1 MNSEFDQPVIL
12 QRSPILSRAVL
23 WGIVGVTSF
32 TVIWSAVAK
41 IDEAIP
47 ATGKLEPQAT
57 VREVKVPLN
66 GLVKEVYVKDGQQV
80 KQGDLLLRLDHT
92 AQKAQKIY
100 FQKVRNTLLQ
110 ENQFYQSQMSGKV
123 SVPTTNQLKLPEEIA
138 ILTKN
143 RASLI
148 AENQLYRVQLSGKL
162 QGVNLTLDQ
171 QLRLQTNQQELK
183 TKAATVKLEASQLE
197 KQVLQN
203 QVKLANAK
211 NVLKINQGILKDLE
225 PLFKQGA
232 IARLQYLQQEQ
243 QVSTQQSEVDELT
256 QEGERLKLAI
266 AQSGERL
273 QNTMSASSQDLW
285 TKIADNDKRIAEI
298 DSQLKKAIVENE
310 KNIAELDSQISQ
322 NQVSLDYQEIRSPV
336 NGTVFDLKASN
347 PGFVANSTEPV
358 LKVVPEN
365 SLKAEVF
372 LTNKDIGFV
381 RTGMPVDVRIDSF
394 PFSEFG
400 DIKGTLESIG
410 SDALPPTEIRP
421 YYSFPV
427 KVRLNQQALTLKDKQ
442 LPLQSGMS
450 VSVNIKLR
458 KRTILSIFIDG
469 FTQQI
474 ESLKFMR

>member
-1 MNSEFDQPVIL
+1 
-12 QRSPILSRAVL
+12 
-23 WGIVGVTSF
+23 
-32 TVIWSAVAK
+32 
-41 IDEAIP
+41 
-47 ATGKLEPQAT
+47 
-57 VREVKVPLN
+57 
-66 GLVKEVYVKDGQQV
+66 
-80 KQGDLLLRLDHT
+80 
-92 AQKAQKIY
+92 
-100 FQKVRNTLLQ
+100 
-110 ENQFYQSQMSGKV
+110 
-123 SVPTTNQLKLPEEIA
+123 
-138 ILTKN
+138 
-143 RASLI
+143 
-148 AENQLYRVQLSGKL
+148 
-162 QGVNLTLDQ
+162 
-171 QLRLQTNQQELK
+171 
-183 TKAATVKLEASQLE
+183 
-197 KQVLQN
+197 
-203 QVKLANAK
+203 
-211 NVLKINQGILKDLE
+211 
-225 PLFKQGA
+225 LFKEGA
-232 IARLQYLQQEQ
+232 IARLQYLQQQQ

-298 DSQLKKAIVENE
+298 DSQLRKAIVENE
-310 KNIAELDSQISQ
+310 KSIAEMDNQISQ

-336 NGTVFDLKASN
+336 NGKVFDLKASN
-347 PGFVANSTEPV
+347 PGFVANSTEAV

-381 RTGMPVDVRIDSF
+381 RAGMPVDIRIDSF

-427 KVRLNQQALTLKDKQ
+427 KVRLNQQALILKDKQ

-458 KRTILSIFIDG
+458 KRTILSIFMDG

>member
-12 QRSPILSRAVL
+12 QRSPILSRAIL

-32 TVIWSAVAK
+32 TLIWSAVAK
-41 IDEAIP
+41 IEEAIP
-47 ATGKLEPQAT
+47 ATGKLEPQGT

-66 GLVKEVYVKDGQQV
+66 GLVKEVYIKDGQQV

-92 AQKAQKIY
+92 AQKAQKVY
-100 FQKVRNTLLQ
+100 LQKVRNNLLQ
-110 ENQFYQSQMSGKV
+110 ENQFYQSQMGGKV
-123 SVPTTNQLKLPEEIA
+123 RVPATNQVKLPEEIA

-143 RASLI
+143 RAGLV
-148 AENQLYRVQLSGKL
+148 AENQLYRVQLSGKSS
-162 QGVNLTLDQ
+162 GVNLTPDQ

-211 NVLKINQGILKDLE
+211 NVLKINSRILKDLE

-243 QVSTQQSEVDELT
+243 QVSTQQSDVDELT

-273 QNTMSASSQDLW
+273 QNTMSASNQDLW

-310 KNIAELDSQISQ
+310 KNIAEMDNQISQ

-336 NGTVFDLKASN
+336 NGTIFDLKASN

-381 RTGMPVDVRIDSF
+381 RAGMPVDIRIDSF

-410 SDALPPTEIRP
+410 SDALPPTQIRP

-427 KVRLNQQALTLKDKQ
+427 TVRLNQQALILKDKQ

>member
-1 MNSEFDQPVIL
+1 
-12 QRSPILSRAVL
+12 
-23 WGIVGVTSF
+23 
-32 TVIWSAVAK
+32 
-41 IDEAIP
+41 
-47 ATGKLEPQAT
+47 
-57 VREVKVPLN
+57 
-66 GLVKEVYVKDGQQV
+66 
-80 KQGDLLLRLDHT
+80 
-92 AQKAQKIY
+92 
-100 FQKVRNTLLQ
+100 
-110 ENQFYQSQMSGKV
+110 
-123 SVPTTNQLKLPEEIA
+123 
-138 ILTKN
+138 
-143 RASLI
+143 
-148 AENQLYRVQLSGKL
+148 
-162 QGVNLTLDQ
+162 Q

-203 QVKLANAK
+203 EVKLANAK

-225 PLFKQGA
+225 PLFKEGA
-232 IARLQYLQQEQ
+232 IARLQYLQQQQ

-298 DSQLKKAIVENE
+298 DSQLRKAIVENE
-310 KNIAELDSQISQ
+310 KSIAEMDNQISQ

-336 NGTVFDLKASN
+336 NGKVFDLKASN

-381 RTGMPVDVRIDSF
+381 REGMPVDIRIDSF

-427 KVRLNQQALTLKDKQ
+427 KVRLNQQALILKDKQ

-474 ESLKFMR
+474 ENLKFMR

>member
-1 MNSEFDQPVIL
+1 MNFEFDQPVIL

-32 TVIWSAVAK
+32 TLIWSAVAK

-92 AQKAQKIY
+92 AQKAQKVY

-110 ENQFYQSQMSGKV
+110 ENQFYQSQMSDKV
-123 SVPTTNQLKLPEEIA
+123 RVPAANQVKLPEEMA
-138 ILTKN
+138 MLTKN
-143 RASLI
+143 RASLV

-162 QGVNLTLDQ
+162 QGVNLTPDQ

-197 KQVLQN
+197 KQVVQN
-203 QVKLANAK
+203 QVKLANTK
-211 NVLKINQGILKDLE
+211 NVLRINQGILKDLE

-243 QVSTQQSEVDELT
+243 QVSTQQSEVDGFI

-266 AQSGERL
+266 AQSGQRL
-273 QNTMSASSQDLW
+273 QNTMSASTQDLW

-336 NGTVFDLKASN
+336 NGTIFDLKASN

-381 RTGMPVDVRIDSF
+381 RAGMPVDIRIDSF

-410 SDALPPTEIRP
+410 SDALPPTQIRN

-427 KVRLNQQALTLKDKQ
+427 TVRLNQQALTVKDKQ
-442 LPLQSGMS
+442 LPLQSGMA